1 MPFQSLWS
9 AISSAYA
16 GWTARERMLVVGLG
30 LVLLL
35 LAPIK
40 TYDLARALQDR
51 QFETQIS
58 LREAQVRSQS
68 GAGDVG
74 STLKGRRDA
83 VSKGLR
89 TVRSVAVGKV
99 LLVQQVTEL
108 AVNAG
113 VTGVDVS
120 VGDVTDT
127 VGVMTVIHIQLN
139 GNFSWPSFTKLLTT
153 IASAKQKI
161 IISSISINKEQSNR
175 LRLGFDVPVIIGTP
189 GQ

>member
-16 GWTARERMLVVGLG
+16 GWTARERMLVVGFG

-40 TYDLARALQDR
+40 AYDLARDLQDR
-51 QFETQIS
+51 QFETQLS

-68 GAGDVG
+68 GVGNVG
-74 STLKGRRDA
+74 SSLKGRREA

-127 VGVMTVIHIQLN
+127 VGVMTVIRIQLN

-153 IASAKQKI
+153 TASSKQKI

-175 LRLGFDVPVIIGTP
+175 LRLAFDVPVIIGTP
-189 GQ
+189 SQ

>member
-1 MPFQSLWS
+1 
-9 AISSAYA
+9 
-16 GWTARERMLVVGLG
+16 
-30 LVLLL
+30 
-35 LAPIK
+35 
-40 TYDLARALQDR
+40 
-51 QFETQIS
+51 
-58 LREAQVRSQS
+58 
-68 GAGDVG
+68 
-74 STLKGRRDA
+74 
-83 VSKGLR
+83 
-89 TVRSVAVGKV
+89 VGKV

-127 VGVMTVIHIQLN
+127 VGVMTVIRIQLN

-153 IASAKQKI
+153 IASSKQKI

>member
-1 MPFQSLWS
+1 
-9 AISSAYA
+9 
-16 GWTARERMLVVGLG
+16 MLVVGLG

-40 TYDLARALQDR
+40 SYDLARALQDR
-51 QFETQIS
+51 QFETQIA
-58 LREAQVRSQS
+58 LQDAKLRSQS
-68 GAGDVG
+68 GVG
-74 STLKGRRDA
+74 NVASSLKGRREA
-83 VSKGLR
+83 VAKGLR
-89 TVRSVAVGKV
+89 TVRSVPVAKV

-127 VGVMTVIHIQLN
+127 VGLMTVIHIQLN

-161 IISSISINKEQSNR
+161 IISSISIDKEQSKR
-175 LRLGFDVPVIIGTP
+175 LRLGFDVPVIIGVP
-189 GQ
+189 SK

>member
-40 TYDLARALQDR
+40 SYDLARALQDR
-51 QFETQIS
+51 QFETQIG

-68 GAGDVG
+68 GVG
-74 STLKGRRDA
+74 NVGASLKGRREA

-99 LLVQQVTEL
+99 LLAQQVTEL

-127 VGVMTVIHIQLN
+127 VGLMTVIHIQLN
-139 GNFSWPSFTKLLTT
+139 L
-153 IASAKQKI
+153 QK
-161 IISSISINKEQSNR
+161 N
-175 LRLGFDVPVIIGTP
+175 
-189 GQ
+189 